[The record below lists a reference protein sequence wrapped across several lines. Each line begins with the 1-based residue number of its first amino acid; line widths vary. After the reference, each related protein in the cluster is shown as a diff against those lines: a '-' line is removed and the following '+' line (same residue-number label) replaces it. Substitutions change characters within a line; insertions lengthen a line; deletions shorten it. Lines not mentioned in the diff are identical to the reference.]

1 MKMFQIQMTQKK
13 PAIMPQ
19 IWRCL
24 KSPSQETFL
33 AVRSWVVRWL
43 SMYSSSF
50 ALMRLCSSG
59 AR

>member
-1 MKMFQIQMTQKK
+1 MKMFQIQMTQKN

-24 KSPSQETFL
+24 KSPSHETFL

-43 SMYSSSF
+43 SM
-50 ALMRLCSSG
+50 
-59 AR
+59 